1 MIWFVFIRCR
11 QTGDITAAAVV
22 FSLGTNS
29 ETWATRLTFMILFKE
44 TVQDMVQKYLEC
56 DSKVTRGTRF
66 HINLHKGLVNIKKRV
81 MMAWGFFVGLG
92 ISYVAQP
99 LLTPG
104 RHFAEDLY
112 VVYGLEPMFES
123 PNYEIALISE
133 SVSVSVC
140 IFILANITAFIVLII
155 GYIEAQMLALSDEL
169 LNLWDDGV
177 KYYQDTKGLIVSTNE
192 NLKIKI
198 INEHISYRL
207 REIITFHITN
217 ITLLKQF
224 DRIFRITLAIE
235 FALIIVGIVAE
246 LLGRLENTY
255 IELPYT
261 FIQMYIDCLIGQRLI
276 DASNVFEKAVYNC
289 KWENFDKANMKTVLL
304 LLQNSQKPLTL
315 TAGGLTNL
323 DFVCLMSVVKSTY
336 SFYTTLRS
344 RVG

>member
-29 ETWATRLTFMILFKE
+29 ETWATRLTFMLLYKE

-56 DSKVTRGTRF
+56 DSKVIQGTLF
-66 HINLHKGLVNIKKRV
+66 YINLNKRLVDIKKRV
-81 MMAWGFFVGLG
+81 MMAWGFFVALG
-92 ISYVAQP
+92 VSYVAQP

-133 SVSVSVC
+133 SVTVSVC
-140 IFILANITAFIVLII
+140 IFILANITAFIVLLM
-155 GYIEAQMLALSDEL
+155 GYIEAQMLALSDEM
-169 LNLWDDGV
+169 LNLWDEGE
-177 KYYQDTKGLIVSTNE
+177 KYYEDSKETNAISAKDH
-192 NLKIKI
+192 LKTKI
-198 INEHISYRL
+198 INEHIANRL
-207 REIITFHITN
+207 KEIIIFHITN
-217 ITLLKQF
+217 ISLLKQF
-224 DRIFRITLAIE
+224 DGIFRITLAIE
-235 FALIIVGIVAE
+235 FGLIIVGIVAE

-261 FIQMYIDCLIGQRLI
+261 FIQMFIDCLIGQRLI
-276 DASNVFEKAVYNC
+276 DASNIFEKAVYNC
-289 KWENFDKANMKTVLL
+289 KWENFDNANMKTVLL

-315 TAGGLTNL
+315 TAGGLTTL
-323 DFVCLMSVVKSTY
+323 DFMRPEPEIWHNFGFSTWIL
-336 SFYTTLRS
+336 S
-344 RVG
+344 